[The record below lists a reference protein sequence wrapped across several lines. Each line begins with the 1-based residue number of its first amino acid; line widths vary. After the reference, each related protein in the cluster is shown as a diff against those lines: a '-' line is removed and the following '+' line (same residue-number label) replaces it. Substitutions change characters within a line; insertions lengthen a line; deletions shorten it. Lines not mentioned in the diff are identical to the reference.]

1 MVHHQRR
8 NIYKRYSLQ
17 AELVG
22 VGEGRKLS
30 CLSPI
35 GENQDFDHRTDHHNH
50 HSGLNYFVI
59 LGHVFV
65 SFVGNLVMLVAKTIQ
80 EESSG
85 QFGKKR
91 SIIHQSSFSA
101 DKPIHCHNCPVL
113 LTLFILV
120 NHLKFFAR
128 VDISNRVVG
137 CNILEMFPVANHQKI
152 FFHQKDHDQQHN
164 DVTIRAIIIMES
176 S

>member
-1 MVHHQRR
+1 MIMMILCLMWFFFNHDDVVMK
-8 NIYKRYSLQ
+8 IYIVMLLISMSFITKEETSDYKRYSLQ

-35 GENQDFDHRTDHHNH
+35 GGNQDFDHRTDHHNH
-50 HSGLNYFVI
+50 HSGLNYFI
-59 LGHVFV
+59 IMGHLFV
-65 SFVGNLVMLVAKTIQ
+65 SFVDNLVMLIAKTVQ

-101 DKPIHCHNCPVL
+101 DKPIHCHNC
-113 LTLFILV
+113 
-120 NHLKFFAR
+120 
-128 VDISNRVVG
+128 
-137 CNILEMFPVANHQKI
+137 
-152 FFHQKDHDQQHN
+152 
-164 DVTIRAIIIMES
+164 
-176 S
+176 